1 MCECCNQ
8 PLEKFEKLEIAYYW
22 LYEIEKRV
30 MKTIKAAEN
39 IVELGEDDIKFIL
52 FSHANR
58 MIGLGSNSVIPA
70 ERSNELDDL
79 ILDNNLHK

>member
-39 IVELGEDDIKFIL
+39 VVELGEDDIKFIL
-52 FSHANR
+52 FSHALR
-58 MIGLGSNSVIPA
+58 MIGLGVIPA
-70 ERSNELDDL
+70 DRSNEIDDL
-79 ILDNNLHK
+79 IVANNLHQ

>member
-1 MCECCNQ
+1 MCECCNP

-39 IVELGEDDIKFIL
+39 VVELDEDDIKFIL

-58 MIGLGSNSVIPA
+58 MIGLGSNSVISA

-79 ILDNNLHK
+79 IIDNNLHR

>member
-39 IVELGEDDIKFIL
+39 VVELGEDDIKFIL

-79 ILDNNLHK
+79 IIDNNLHR

>member
-1 MCECCNQ
+1 MCESCNQ

-39 IVELGEDDIKFIL
+39 VVELGEDDIKFIL
-52 FSHANR
+52 FSHVNR
-58 MIGLGSNSVIPA
+58 MIGLGSNSVISA
-70 ERSNELDDL
+70 ERSNEIDDL
-79 ILDNNLHK
+79 IIDNDLHR

>member
-39 IVELGEDDIKFIL
+39 VVELGEDDIKFIL

-58 MIGLGSNSVIPA
+58 MIGLASNSVIPA

-79 ILDNNLHK
+79 IIDNNLHR

>member
-8 PLEKFEKLEIAYYW
+8 QLEKFEKLEIAYYW

-39 IVELGEDDIKFIL
+39 VVELGQDDIKYIV
-52 FSHANR
+52 FSHVKR
-58 MIGLGSNSVIPA
+58 LIGVGVVPA
-70 ERSNELDDL
+70 QRSNEIDEL
-79 ILDNNLHK
+79 IVANNLHR